1 MTDRRCIECDE
12 VKPLSEFH
20 KDNGRKDGYKKR
32 CRACCGV
39 GTLTVKGITTHHRPA
54 IAVTK
59 ATDEILFGLKAIE
72 VMKQMGTPK
81 QRV

>member
-1 MTDRRCIECDE
+1 MTDRRCAGCNE

-32 CRACCGV
+32 CRSCCGV
-39 GTLTVKGITTHHRPA
+39 GTLTYKGITTHTRPA

-59 ATDEILFGLKAIE
+59 ATDEILFGFKAIA
-72 VMKQMGTPK
+72 VMKAMGPAK

>member
-1 MTDRRCIECDE
+1 MTDRRCIDCDE
-12 VKPLSEFH
+12 IKPLSEFH
-20 KDNGRKDGYKKR
+20 RDNGRKDGYKKR

-39 GTLTVKGITTHHRPA
+39 GTQTHKGITTRTRPA

-59 ATDEILFGLKAIE
+59 ATDEILFGRKAIE
-72 VMKQMGTPK
+72 VMKAMGPAK